1 MVKKLLT
8 LLLMAVFAVPLS
20 TVVFAPE
27 AGAQDKAKE
36 GRWEGHV
43 IRSSKDQSK
52 LTVRK
57 VGSSEEKIV
66 QYDSSTLW
74 VSQEHGSKK
83 TNNIDAS
90 QVKDGDRVICTGT
103 WNKDGVHHAT
113 LISKRLTGMCGNSG
127 VKGGDPTAAGVLSDR
142 SSSAPFSRAF

>member
-20 TVVFAPE
+20 KVVFAPE
-27 AGAQDKAKE
+27 ANAQDKAAKE

-43 IRSSKDQSK
+43 IRSSKDQSR

-66 QYDSSTLW
+66 QYDSSTQW

-103 WNKDGVHHAT
+103 LDKDGIFHAT
-113 LISKRLTGMCGNSG
+113 LISKRLTGM
-127 VKGGDPTAAGVLSDR
+127 
-142 SSSAPFSRAF
+142 

>member
-20 TVVFAPE
+20 KVVFAPE
-27 AGAQDKAKE
+27 ANAQDKAAKE

-103 WNKDGVHHAT
+103 WDKDGILHAT
-113 LISKRLTGMCGNSG
+113 LISKRLTGM
-127 VKGGDPTAAGVLSDR
+127 
-142 SSSAPFSRAF
+142 